1 MYPVPPHGKGILHS
15 SVWDVT
21 QPPVASQSTVRRPSR
36 ADGSAAESNDAS
48 EDSVKQSS
56 LPEGVEP
63 NSVDIAIMIFVLS
76 ALHPLE
82 WQRAIANVY
91 KVGDSLNDLY
101 HLHSLD
107 SAGGTDAK
115 TRRDGLYPRLR
126 TVRPCSAQNQERS
139 NAGGE
144 FLHPW

>member
-21 QPPVASQSTVRRPSR
+21 QPPVASQSTVRQPTDSASVPSTNE
-36 ADGSAAESNDAS
+36 ESENY
-48 EDSVKQSS
+48 VKQSS

-91 KVGDSLNDLY
+91 KV
-101 HLHSLD
+101 
-107 SAGGTDAK
+107 
-115 TRRDGLYPRLR
+115 
-126 TVRPCSAQNQERS
+126 CNQ
-139 NAGGE
+139 A
-144 FLHPW
+144 

>member
-21 QPPVASQSTVRRPSR
+21 KPPVASQSTLRPQQT
-36 ADGSAAESNDAS
+36 AESSGAPKS
-48 EDSVKQSS
+48 EEGLTDGPNESS

-82 WQRAIANVY
+82 WQLAIANVY
-91 KVGDSLNDLY
+91 KVSSLPVRE
-101 HLHSLD
+101 
-107 SAGGTDAK
+107 AGP
-115 TRRDGLYPRLR
+115 LI
-126 TVRPCSAQNQERS
+126 VI
-139 NAGGE
+139 
-144 FLHPW
+144 

>member
-21 QPPVASQSTVRRPSR
+21 QPPVASQSTLDPS
-36 ADGSAAESNDAS
+36 AGTNGNSVPSTAEDP
-48 EDSVKQSS
+48 ETQTKQSS

-91 KVGDSLNDLY
+91 KVRSSSSDRDVFCNIDL
-101 HLHSLD
+101 
-107 SAGGTDAK
+107 
-115 TRRDGLYPRLR
+115 
-126 TVRPCSAQNQERS
+126 
-139 NAGGE
+139 
-144 FLHPW
+144 

>member
-21 QPPVASQSTVRRPSR
+21 QPPVASQSTVQQPASTQSKSDPSTK
-36 ADGSAAESNDAS
+36 
-48 EDSVKQSS
+48 EDPETQTKQSS

-91 KVGDSLNDLY
+91 KVRRI
-101 HLHSLD
+101 SLD
-107 SAGGTDAK
+107 
-115 TRRDGLYPRLR
+115 RDPFAVLISRIL
-126 TVRPCSAQNQERS
+126 
-139 NAGGE
+139 
-144 FLHPW
+144 

>member
-21 QPPVASQSTVRRPSR
+21 QPPVASQSTVGEPSST
-36 ADGSAAESNDAS
+36 DGDAAATKGAS
-48 EDSVKQSS
+48 ESEVKQSS

-91 KVGDSLNDLY
+91 KVCTSHWPGSRSRDADLF
-101 HLHSLD
+101 
-107 SAGGTDAK
+107 
-115 TRRDGLYPRLR
+115 RRLSR
-126 TVRPCSAQNQERS
+126 C
-139 NAGGE
+139 
-144 FLHPW
+144 

>member
-21 QPPVASQSTVRRPSR
+21 QPPVASQSTVGEPSS
-36 ADGSAAESNDAS
+36 ADGNSAATNGAS
-48 EDSVKQSS
+48 ETEVKQSS

-91 KVGDSLNDLY
+91 KVSNWLASSCSPYSPDIGPWP
-101 HLHSLD
+101 
-107 SAGGTDAK
+107 DAE
-115 TRRDGLYPRLR
+115 TRRNG
-126 TVRPCSAQNQERS
+126 
-139 NAGGE
+139 
-144 FLHPW
+144 LHP

>member
-1 MYPVPPHGKGILHS
+1 MFLISLCSRDVIQSNPMYPVPPHGKGILHS

-21 QPPVASQSTVRRPSR
+21 QPPVASQSTLDPS
-36 ADGSAAESNDAS
+36 AGTNGNSVPSTAEDP
-48 EDSVKQSS
+48 ETQTKQSS

-91 KVGDSLNDLY
+91 KVRSSSSDRDVFCNIDL
-101 HLHSLD
+101 
-107 SAGGTDAK
+107 
-115 TRRDGLYPRLR
+115 
-126 TVRPCSAQNQERS
+126 
-139 NAGGE
+139 
-144 FLHPW
+144 

>member
-21 QPPVASQSTVRRPSR
+21 KPPVASQSTLRPQPAGESSG
-36 ADGSAAESNDAS
+36 ATDSEGASATPNE
-48 EDSVKQSS
+48 SS

-91 KVGDSLNDLY
+91 KVSTL
-101 HLHSLD
+101 SCFI
-107 SAGGTDAK
+107 DAA
-115 TRRDGLYPRLR
+115 
-126 TVRPCSAQNQERS
+126 S
-139 NAGGE
+139 
-144 FLHPW
+144 

>member
-21 QPPVASQSTVRRPSR
+21 QPPVASQSTLRRPQT
-36 ADGSAAESNDAS
+36 AQGSGSTPLEGEPEAAAN
-48 EDSVKQSS
+48 QSS

-91 KVGDSLNDLY
+91 KVS
-101 HLHSLD
+101 
-107 SAGGTDAK
+107 
-115 TRRDGLYPRLR
+115 
-126 TVRPCSAQNQERS
+126 
-139 NAGGE
+139 
-144 FLHPW
+144 

>member
-21 QPPVASQSTVRRPSR
+21 TPPVARQSTLGGAHQTSK
-36 ADGSAAESNDAS
+36 NDAEADTQGQAEGRNTGEEQERS
-48 EDSVKQSS
+48 TS

-63 NSVDIAIMIFVLS
+63 GTVDIAIMIFVLS

-91 KVGDSLNDLY
+91 KVRQVFPLKSLPLPLSRVDI
-101 HLHSLD
+101 HFF
-107 SAGGTDAK
+107 
-115 TRRDGLYPRLR
+115 RVGLGR
-126 TVRPCSAQNQERS
+126 C
-139 NAGGE
+139 
-144 FLHPW
+144 

>member
-21 QPPVASQSTVRRPSR
+21 TPPVARQSTLGDAHRTTENETDSNEVEG
-36 ADGSAAESNDAS
+36 AEKEGST
-48 EDSVKQSS
+48 S

-63 NSVDIAIMIFVLS
+63 GTVDIAIMIFVLS

-91 KVGDSLNDLY
+91 KVCSDLP
-101 HLHSLD
+101 L
-107 SAGGTDAK
+107 
-115 TRRDGLYPRLR
+115 
-126 TVRPCSAQNQERS
+126 
-139 NAGGE
+139 
-144 FLHPW
+144 